1 MPTYWII
8 LCLVMLYLQ
17 VMKTKDFYKKM
28 GQRLKELRL
37 QANISQEDLAES
49 VGVAT
54 KTVSYWEN
62 GHNPITL
69 NKIPLI
75 ATALNIPVYKLFVF
89 LDVEEKVADKDYIA
103 LLQTKT
109 GEELNIL
116 FNIIKE
122 LQKIR

>member
-1 MPTYWII
+1 
-8 LCLVMLYLQ
+8 
-17 VMKTKDFYKKM
+17 MKTKDFYKRI

>member
-1 MPTYWII
+1 
-8 LCLVMLYLQ
+8 
-17 VMKTKDFYKKM
+17 MKTKDFYKRI

-37 QANISQEDLAES
+37 QANITQEELAEG

-69 NKIPLI
+69 SKIPLI
-75 ATALNIPVYKLFVF
+75 ATTLNVPIYKLFVF
-89 LDVEEKVADKDYIA
+89 LDVEEDVADKDYIA
-103 LLQTKT
+103 LLQAKT
-109 GEELNIL
+109 GKELNIL
-116 FNIIKE
+116 FNVIQE

>member
-1 MPTYWII
+1 
-8 LCLVMLYLQ
+8 
-17 VMKTKDFYKKM
+17 MKVKNFYKEFGK
-28 GQRLKELRL
+28 RLKQLRSE
-37 QANISQEDLAES
+37 ANISQENLAEF

-75 ATALNIPVYKLFVF
+75 ANALNVPIYKLFVF
-89 LDVEEKVADKDYIA
+89 VTSEEMMADKEYIE

-109 GEELNIL
+109 GKELDTL
-116 FNIIKE
+116 FNLVKE
-122 LQKIR
+122 LQKIKY